1 MGVRSVDIRSART
14 RILSDG
20 STTSDGN
27 TAMQAVK
34 LMLAVAVSLALAPFA
49 VAQET
54 VRIGVVQPM
63 TGPVAY
69 DGNIYVNTVKMI
81 VDDLN
86 AKGGVLGRKIEL
98 VVEDGACNPAQSVN
112 AAEKLA
118 TRDKVVALLGAFC
131 STSTAAMMEVAK
143 KHRIPL
149 ITGIST
155 AAQLTEQGNPY
166 FFRAV
171 ATTPMLGNAF
181 GGELPAA
188 VKAKRFAFLVLNDDW
203 GRSMVASYPK
213 AIKRAGGEIV
223 ATEFFQQSDLQ
234 FLSQITNVK
243 ASNPDAIVLAANT
256 QQAVALS
263 KQIRE
268 LGIAVPL
275 IGEGSWTSDSY
286 LKLAGPASDGVF
298 GLVEYVY
305 TIRNPINDAFVK
317 EFQAKLKENPTKFAG
332 AAHNAIHIVVD
343 AIRRAG
349 AADPEKIRAALEKT
363 DYNGLVGNIRFDD
376 KHQAYGQTVYLA
388 HVKNGVPEVVATAK
402 IAKP

>member
-1 MGVRSVDIRSART
+1 
-14 RILSDG
+14 
-20 STTSDGN
+20 
-27 TAMQAVK
+27 MQAPK
-34 LMLAVAVSLALAPFA
+34 LFAAAALIALAPLA
-49 VAQET
+49 AAQET
-54 VRIGVVQPM
+54 VRIGVVQPT

-81 VDDLN
+81 VDDMN
-86 AKGGVLGRKIEL
+86 AKGGVLGKKIEL
-98 VVEDGACNPAQSVN
+98 FVEDGACNPAQSVN
-112 AAEKLA
+112 AAEKLV

-143 KHRIPL
+143 KHKVPH

-171 ATTPMLGNAF
+171 ATTPMLGDAF
-181 GGELPAA
+181 GGVLPAA

-213 AIKRAGGEIV
+213 AIEKAGGQIV

-234 FLSQITNVK
+234 FLSQITKVK
-243 ASNPDAIVLAANT
+243 AANPDAIVLAANT
-256 QQAVALS
+256 QQAAALS

-268 LGIAVPL
+268 LGVTVPL

-286 LKLAGPASDGVF
+286 LKLAGPASDGVY

-305 TIRNPINDAFVK
+305 TIKNPINDAFVK

-332 AAHNAIHIVVD
+332 AAHNAIHIMVD
-343 AIRRAG
+343 AIKRAG
-349 AADPEKIRAALEKT
+349 AADPEKIREALEKT
-363 DYNGLVGNIRFDD
+363 DYNGLVGNIKFDG

-388 HVKNGVPEVVATAK
+388 HVKGGVPQVVETAK
-402 IAKP
+402 ISKP

>member
-1 MGVRSVDIRSART
+1 MLKLRV
-14 RILSDG
+14 IL
-20 STTSDGN
+20 
-27 TAMQAVK
+27 A
-34 LMLAVAVSLALAPFA
+34 AVSLALAPLA

-54 VRIGVVQPM
+54 VRIGVVQPT

-81 VDDLN
+81 VDDMN
-86 AKGGVLGRKIEL
+86 AKGGVLGKKIEL
-98 VVEDGACNPAQSVN
+98 IVEDGACNPAQSVN
-112 AAEKLA
+112 AAEKLVV
-118 TRDKVVALLGAFC
+118 RDKVVALLGAFC

-143 KHRIPL
+143 KHKVPH

-181 GGELPAA
+181 GPLLPKA
-188 VKAKRFAFLVLNDDW
+188 VKAKRFAFLALNDDW

-213 AIKRAGGEIV
+213 AIERAGGQIV
-223 ATEFFQQSDLQ
+223 ATEHFQQSDLQ
-234 FLSQITNVK
+234 FLSQIPKIK
-243 ASNPDAIVLAANT
+243 ASNPDAIILAANT
-256 QQAVALS
+256 QQAAALS

-268 LGIAVPL
+268 LGITVPL

-286 LKLAGPASDGVF
+286 LKLAGPASENVY

-305 TIRNPINDAFVK
+305 TIKNPINDAFVK
-317 EFQAKLKENPTKFAG
+317 EFRAKLNENPSKFAG
-332 AAHNAIHIVVD
+332 AAHNAIHIMVD

-363 DYNGLVGNIRFDD
+363 DYTGLVGNIKFDD

-388 HVKNGVPEVVATAK
+388 HVRTGVPEVVDTATV
-402 IAKP
+402 AKP

>member
-1 MGVRSVDIRSART
+1 VRT
-14 RILSDG
+14 L
-20 STTSDGN
+20 
-27 TAMQAVK
+27 K
-34 LMLAVAVSLALAPFA
+34 LVLAVAVSLAVAPLAT
-49 VAQET
+49 AQET

-69 DGNIYVNTVKMI
+69 DGNIYVNTVKML

-86 AKGGVLGRKIEL
+86 AKGGVLGKKIEL
-98 VVEDGACNPAQSVN
+98 VIEDGACNPAQSVN
-112 AAEKLA
+112 AAEKLVV
-118 TRDKVVALLGAFC
+118 RDKVVGLLGAFC
-131 STSTAAMMEVAK
+131 STSTAAVMEVAK
-143 KHRIPL
+143 KHKVPL

-181 GGELPAA
+181 GPVLPKALN
-188 VKAKRFAFLVLNDDW
+188 AKRFAFLTLNDDW
-203 GRSMVASYPK
+203 GRSMQASYPK
-213 AIKRAGGEIV
+213 AIESGGGQIV
-223 ATEFFQQSDLQ
+223 ANEFFQQSDLQ
-234 FLSQITNVK
+234 FLSQITKVK
-243 ASNPDAIVLAANT
+243 AANPDAIVLAANT

-268 LGIAVPL
+268 LGVTVPL
-275 IGEGSWTSDSY
+275 VGEGAWSSDSY
-286 LKLAGPASDGVF
+286 IKLAGPAAEGVY

-305 TIRNPINDAFVK
+305 TIKSPVNEAFVK
-317 EFQAKLKENPTKFAG
+317 EFQAKLKENPSKFAG
-332 AAHNAIHIVVD
+332 AAHNAIHIMVD

-363 DYNGLVGNIRFDD
+363 DYNGLVGNIKFDA
-376 KHQAYGQTVYLA
+376 KHQAYGQTVYLSL
-388 HVKNGVPEVVATAK
+388 VKNGVPDVVETAK

>member
-1 MGVRSVDIRSART
+1 MHA
-14 RILSDG
+14 L
-20 STTSDGN
+20 
-27 TAMQAVK
+27 K
-34 LMLAVAVSLALAPFA
+34 LMLAIAVSLALAPLA

-54 VRIGVVQPM
+54 VRIGVIQPT

-69 DGNIYVNTVKMI
+69 DGNIYVNTVKML
-81 VDDLN
+81 VEDMN
-86 AKGGVLGRKIEL
+86 AKGGVLGKKIEL

-112 AAEKLA
+112 AAEKLVV
-118 TRDKVVALLGAFC
+118 RDKVVALLGAFC
-131 STSTAAMMEVAK
+131 STSTAAVMEVAK
-143 KHRIPL
+143 KHKVPL

-181 GGELPAA
+181 GPVLPKA
-188 VKAKRFAFLVLNDDW
+188 VKAKHFAFLTLNDDW
-203 GRSMVASYPK
+203 GRSMQASYPK
-213 AIKRAGGEIV
+213 AIESGGGQIV
-223 ATEFFQQSDLQ
+223 ANEFFQQSDLQ
-234 FLSQITNVK
+234 FLSQITKVK
-243 ASNPDAIVLAANT
+243 AANPDAIVLAANT

-268 LGIAVPL
+268 LGVTVPL
-275 IGEGSWTSDSY
+275 IGEGSWTSDSFI
-286 LKLAGPASDGVF
+286 KLAGPAAEGVY

-305 TIRNPINDAFVK
+305 TIKSAINEEFVK
-317 EFQAKLKENPTKFAG
+317 EFQAKLKENPSKFAG
-332 AAHNAIHIVVD
+332 AAHNAIHIMVD

-349 AADPEKIRAALEKT
+349 AADPEKIRTALEQT
-363 DYNGLVGNIRFDD
+363 DYNGLVGNIKFDA

-388 HVKNGVPEVVATAK
+388 HVKSGIPEVVETAK

>member
-1 MGVRSVDIRSART
+1 
-14 RILSDG
+14 
-20 STTSDGN
+20 
-27 TAMQAVK
+27 MQAPK
-34 LMLAVAVSLALAPFA
+34 LFAVAALLALAPLA

-54 VRIGVVQPM
+54 VRIGVVQPT

-81 VDDLN
+81 VDDMN
-86 AKGGVLGRKIEL
+86 AKGGVLGKKIEL
-98 VVEDGACNPAQSVN
+98 LVEDGACNPAQSVN
-112 AAEKLA
+112 AAEKLV

-143 KHRIPL
+143 KHKIPH

-181 GGELPAA
+181 GGVLPAA

-213 AIKRAGGEIV
+213 AIEKAGGEIV

-234 FLSQITNVK
+234 FLSQITKVK
-243 ASNPDAIVLAANT
+243 AANPDAIVLAANT
-256 QQAVALS
+256 QQAAALS

-268 LGIAVPL
+268 LGVTVPL

-286 LKLAGPASDGVF
+286 LKLAGPSSDGVY

-305 TIRNPINDAFVK
+305 TIKNPINDAFVK

-332 AAHNAIHIVVD
+332 AAHNAIHIMVD
-343 AIRRAG
+343 AIKRAG

-363 DYNGLVGNIRFDD
+363 DYNGLVGNIKFDD

-388 HVKNGVPEVVATAK
+388 HVKGGVPEVVATAK